1 MNEFE
6 LMQIDE
12 EVENFFNGNLEYEEL
27 GPSARSRV
35 AEIIRELENW
45 NGELKD
51 VGSLVNGKKEKVLT
65 EKTKLKLSKKQ

>member
-27 GPSARSRV
+27 GPSTRSRV
-35 AEIIRELENW
+35 AEIIRELS
-45 NGELKD
+45 D
-51 VGSLVNGKKEKVLT
+51 
-65 EKTKLKLSKKQ
+65 

>member
-12 EVENFFNGNLEYEEL
+12 EIENFFNGNLEYEEL

-35 AEIIRELENW
+35 AEMIQELS
-45 NGELKD
+45 D
-51 VGSLVNGKKEKVLT
+51 
-65 EKTKLKLSKKQ
+65 

>member
-12 EVENFFNGNLEYEEL
+12 EVENFFNGNFEYEEL

-35 AEIIRELENW
+35 AEIIRELEN
-45 NGELKD
+45 
-51 VGSLVNGKKEKVLT
+51 
-65 EKTKLKLSKKQ
+65 